1 MLPDISCWAR
11 IRGAGYHAYMVAGD
25 QPEQGTADLLFATE
39 DIASEFLLDEAEAS
53 GRGES
58 VGHGLTLG
66 HSSGPVN

>member
-1 MLPDISCWAR
+1 
-11 IRGAGYHAYMVAGD
+11 MVAGD